1 MAKVSFVGFQEHVE
15 IPENH
20 RLVDIE
26 DEISCVL
33 DKDSVFEFLSV
44 PAKISEWFYR
54 VNSLDSK
61 QSGKVSFVNRA
72 GVTSEAVCTSYIGG
86 KEISLLSQEFGEYS
100 AKIIGRKDCSVKIR
114 FRILTD
120 NPDGA
125 AKELEAHIENLRKL
139 IA

>member
-33 DKDSVFEFLSV
+33 EKDSVFEFLSV

-125 AKELEAHIENLRKL
+125 AKELAAHIENLRKL

>member
-26 DEISCVL
+26 DEIICVL
-33 DKDSVFEFLSV
+33 DKESVFEFLSV

-125 AKELEAHIENLRKL
+125 AKELAAHIENLRKL